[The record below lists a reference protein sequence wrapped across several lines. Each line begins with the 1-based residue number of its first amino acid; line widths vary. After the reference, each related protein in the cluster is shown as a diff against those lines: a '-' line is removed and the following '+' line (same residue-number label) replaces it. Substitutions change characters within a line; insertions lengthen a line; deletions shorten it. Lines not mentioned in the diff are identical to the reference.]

1 MAVDAETL
9 IALSSVFVVGAIAGA
24 WAGWMHGTRAI
35 YARPFDAE
43 GPLDLPR
50 QGMALA
56 YARRKRDR
64 IITSG
69 LYAVFCAAAVS
80 MPLAAL
86 LR

>member
-1 MAVDAETL
+1 VIGAV
-9 IALSSVFVVGAIAGA
+9 AGA
-24 WAGWMHGTRAI
+24 WIGWLHGTRAI
-35 YARPFDAE
+35 FARSFDAE
-43 GPLDLPR
+43 EPLDLPR
-50 QGMALA
+50 RGMALV

-80 MPLAAL
+80 VPLAAL